1 MPRIV
6 LEVPQTYENIVRPVA
21 LQVGRD
27 IQKILNLPHDT
38 TVLFPGQAGVAL
50 TANSAVGEK
59 DHQAVA
65 TFGHGA
71 RLLMEVSERPVE
83 DRILA
88 TAVHQKENLP
98 FFFDKK
104 LKVRMYPIYS
114 GTELTFNLTYRA
126 PNRTLARRFYDEVL
140 TRTAAGREGILH
152 ELDYCYLVPKQFI
165 QLIAH
170 VHTLRENAD
179 VAPYGQTLEEY
190 AREHFDAKVRDVT
203 DLIGNVSSVAMGEF
217 QSQSQGHFQF
227 VGVTEAEEK
236 DKESGTYNV
245 TFSYTFTFDK
255 VVGAVA
261 DYPLL
266 VHQQLIEDIWYSEP
280 HASGQLTDPARRQRA
295 PSHSRWVFDYFA
307 RGLFPNLCRKRC
319 MDGIVIP
326 EFDDWSA
333 GAVIGPTSTVFVGM
347 LGLSK
352 DDPQALLTLSEDL
365 GGFEIDADVL
375 EFMRKEAPYMA
386 IEGQSV
392 FNLRLYE
399 GPDPM
404 DDGCVVVDPDTLK
417 VRSAFEI
424 DLREIYHLRLSIV
437 HDLKSL
443 TQSAWDRLR
452 GGGVAAVKIVNAL
465 QRKVTN
471 QYFSPKLLSGYLIS
485 NADMEYIAERVNRA
499 KGIYHGDPEY
509 VMLTVNEVLIEAGR
523 SSENESHQSNTQG
536 ASGEGS
542 GEGAHPLT
550 PAEDCD
556 C

>member
-21 LQVGRD
+21 LSVGRD
-27 IQKILNLPHDT
+27 IQKILNLPHET

-59 DHQAVA
+59 DHQAVS

-98 FFFDKK
+98 FFFDEK
-104 LKVRMYPIYS
+104 LKVRMYPIYA

-152 ELDYCYLVPKQFI
+152 ELDYYYLVPHQYI
-165 QLIAH
+165 RLIMH
-170 VHTLRENAD
+170 IHELRENED
-179 VAPYGQTLEEY
+179 VAPYGQSLEEY

-203 DLIGNVSSVAMGEF
+203 DLIGNVGSVAMGEF
-217 QSQSQGHFQF
+217 QTQSQGHFQF

-236 DKESGTYNV
+236 EKESGTYNV

-261 DYPLL
+261 DYPLT
-266 VHQQLIEDIWYSEP
+266 VHQQLLDDIWYSEP
-280 HASGQLTDPARRQRA
+280 RASGQLTDPARRSRA
-295 PSHSRWVFDYFA
+295 PSHSRWVFDYFS

-319 MDGIVIP
+319 IDGIVVP
-326 EFDDWSA
+326 EFDDWSPA
-333 GAVIGPTSTVFVGM
+333 AIIGPTSTLFVGL

-352 DDPQALLTLSEDL
+352 DDPTHLLPLDGDL
-365 GGFEIDADVL
+365 GGFEIDVDVL

-386 IEGQSV
+386 IKGHSV

-399 GPDPM
+399 GIEPM
-404 DDGCVVVDPDTLK
+404 SDGCVTVDPETLI

-424 DLREIYHLRLSIV
+424 DLREVYHLRLSIV

-443 TQSAWDRLR
+443 TQDAWDRLR
-452 GGGVAAVKIVNAL
+452 SGGVAAVKIVNAL

-471 QYFSPKLLSGYLIS
+471 QYFSPKLLGGYLIS
-485 NADMEYIAERVNRA
+485 NADMEYIANRVNHA
-499 KGIYHGDPEY
+499 KGIYYGDPEY

-523 SSENESHQSNTQG
+523 SSENEPNQTQTQSATG
-536 ASGEGS
+536 DGS

-550 PAEDCD
+550 PAENCD